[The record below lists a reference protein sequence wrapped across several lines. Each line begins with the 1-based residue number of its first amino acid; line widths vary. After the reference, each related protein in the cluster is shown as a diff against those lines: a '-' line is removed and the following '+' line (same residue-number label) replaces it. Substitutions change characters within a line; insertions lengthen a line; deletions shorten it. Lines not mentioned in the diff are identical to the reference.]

1 MSDAISTP
9 RQNFTLKNTQTE
21 IEEKLR
27 YITDKLPIYK
37 FIEKN
42 DALNSIR
49 IEATRSFQS
58 QHLDFRFQESKE
70 TSTTFEVEVS
80 KSTGGMTNDDSS
92 LYAKKNMDD
101 VMSYLTKCLDGYVIT
116 EEDAKK
122 LQSEQNNNMILY
134 AVGFVILMIF
144 IFWI

>member
-58 QHLDFRFQESKE
+58 QHLDFRFQESNE

-116 EEDAKK
+116 EEDSKK

>member
-1 MSDAISTP
+1 MSDTISTP

-21 IEEKLR
+21 IKEKLR

-58 QHLDFRFQESKE
+58 QHLDFRFQESNE

>member
-1 MSDAISTP
+1 
-9 RQNFTLKNTQTE
+9 
-21 IEEKLR
+21 
-27 YITDKLPIYK
+27 
-37 FIEKN
+37 
-42 DALNSIR
+42 
-49 IEATRSFQS
+49 
-58 QHLDFRFQESKE
+58 
-70 TSTTFEVEVS
+70 
-80 KSTGGMTNDDSS
+80 MTNDDSS

-134 AVGFVILMIF
+134 AVVFVIIMIW

>member
-1 MSDAISTP
+1 MSDTISTP

-27 YITDKLPIYK
+27 YLTDKLPIYK

-58 QHLDFRFQESKE
+58 QHLDFRFQESNE

>member
-1 MSDAISTP
+1 MSDTISTP

-27 YITDKLPIYK
+27 YITEKLPIYK

-58 QHLDFRFQESKE
+58 QHLDFRFQESNE

-134 AVGFVILMIF
+134 AVVFVIIMIW

>member
-1 MSDAISTP
+1 MSDTISTP

-27 YITDKLPIYK
+27 YITEKLPIYK

-58 QHLDFRFQESKE
+58 QHLDFRFQESNE

-80 KSTGGMTNDDSS
+80 KSSGGMTNDDSS

-134 AVGFVILMIF
+134 AVVFVIIMIW

>member
-1 MSDAISTP
+1 MSDTISTP

-58 QHLDFRFQESKE
+58 QHLDFRFQESNE

-101 VMSYLTKCLDGYVIT
+101 VMSYLTKCLDGYVIS

>member
-1 MSDAISTP
+1 MSDTISTP

-58 QHLDFRFQESKE
+58 QHLDFRFQESNE

>member
-27 YITDKLPIYK
+27 YITDNLPIYK

-58 QHLDFRFQESKE
+58 QHLDFRFQESNE

-101 VMSYLTKCLDGYVIT
+101 VMSYLTKCLGGYVIT

-134 AVGFVILMIF
+134 AVVFVIVMIW